1 MCMKLVKIVL
11 PLTVVL
17 FSCSKE
23 IPFTPQDVAPRIS
36 FEVAGIPYNYTQGL
50 SGYKMR
56 PFNMPQFYGAS
67 VFIMQSSVFDLFIVS
82 DTLIVGQIY
91 PAGTGSRI
99 QANNS
104 WYTIKQGGDN
114 WNVKIISYNNSVLN
128 ATFVG
133 KLSNW
138 NLQRDTIT
146 NGLIRNLKIDF

>member
-1 MCMKLVKIVL
+1 MKKIL
-11 PLTVVL
+11 PLLTIIFL
-17 FSCSKE
+17 SCSKE
-23 IPFTPQDVAPRIS
+23 IPFTDQDVAPRIS
-36 FEVAGIPYNYTQGL
+36 FEVANIPYNYTHGL
-50 SGYKMR
+50 SGYKMQ

-82 DTLIVGQIY
+82 DTLIAGQTY
-91 PAGTGSRI
+91 PAGSGSRI
-99 QANNS
+99 QANSS

-114 WNVKIISYNNSVLN
+114 WNVRVISYQGGLLN
-128 ATFVG
+128 ATFTA